1 MMWVVPQDGRAL
13 PHDALELLRLR
24 AAEEF
29 ARRTPVSVVAA
40 LVGMNRRT
48 VSGWHRR
55 WRQGGADALAAR
67 PVPGRPGKLTD
78 DQLRELAFMV
88 RNHTPADYG
97 FAFALWTRPL
107 IGDLIEQRF
116 GHRFQ
121 EDWVGKVMRRI
132 GFSPQRPVYR
142 ASQQDPE
149 KVREWREQAY
159 PAIKA
164 EAAQVGATV
173 YFGDEAHLRQDFH
186 AGTTWAPLG
195 QTPVVESSAKRET
208 VSMIS
213 AIEPRGSIHFSAFTG
228 SCDAERFIEF
238 CARMLED
245 DGGTVFLILDNS
257 PVHHSIAVREYA
269 QSTEGRLKLFFLP
282 AYSPT
287 LNADEWVWKSVKND
301 RAGRQSAK
309 RKGDLFNFAC
319 RALDRL
325 AGNPGLVRGFFGDP
339 HLAYIQ

>member
-1 MMWVVPQDGRAL
+1 MSCVTKDGRAL
-13 PHDALELLRLR
+13 PHDALEQLRLR
-24 AAEEF
+24 AAAEF
-29 ARRTPVSVVAA
+29 AKNTPVERICAM
-40 LVGMNRRT
+40 VGMT
-48 VSGWHRR
+48 PSAVFGWKRK
-55 WRQGGADALAAR
+55 WKAGGVDALAAR
-67 PVPGRPGKLTD
+67 PVPGRPGKLSD
-78 DQLRELAFMV
+78 EQLRELAFMV

-107 IGDLIEQRF
+107 IGDLIEAQF
-116 GHRFQ
+116 GCRFQ
-121 EDWVGKVMRRI
+121 EDWVGKVMHRV

-149 KVREWREQAY
+149 KVREWRQEAY

-195 QTPVVESSAKRET
+195 QTPVVESSAKREA

-228 SCDAERFIEF
+228 TCDAERFIEF
-238 CARMLED
+238 CGRMLED
-245 DGGTVFLILDNS
+245 DGGAVFLILDNS
-257 PVHHSIAVREYA
+257 PVHHSIAVREYVE
-269 QSTEGRLKLFFLP
+269 STGGRLKLFFLP
-282 AYSPT
+282 PYSPT
-287 LNADEWVWKSVKND
+287 LNADEWVWKNVKND
-301 RAGRQSAK
+301 RAGRQAAK
-309 RKGDLFNFAC
+309 RPGDLFNFAC

-325 AGNPGLVRGFFGDP
+325 AGKPGIVQGFFGDP
-339 HLAYIQ
+339 HLAYIK

>member
-1 MMWVVPQDGRAL
+1 
-13 PHDALELLRLR
+13 
-24 AAEEF
+24 
-29 ARRTPVSVVAA
+29 
-40 LVGMNRRT
+40 
-48 VSGWHRR
+48 
-55 WRQGGADALAAR
+55 
-67 PVPGRPGKLTD
+67 
-78 DQLRELAFMV
+78 
-88 RNHTPADYG
+88 
-97 FAFALWTRPL
+97 
-107 IGDLIEQRF
+107 
-116 GHRFQ
+116 
-121 EDWVGKVMRRI
+121 
-132 GFSPQRPVYR
+132 
-142 ASQQDPE
+142 
-149 KVREWREQAY
+149 
-159 PAIKA
+159 
-164 EAAQVGATV
+164 
-173 YFGDEAHLRQDFH
+173 
-186 AGTTWAPLG
+186 
-195 QTPVVESSAKRET
+195 
-208 VSMIS
+208 MIS

-309 RKGDLFNFAC
+309 RKGDLLNFAC

-325 AGNPGLVRGFFGDP
+325 AGNPGLVPGFFGDP